1 MSKSLFLEERRRKI
15 VEQLQK
21 EGRVFVKEL
30 SESLE
35 VSAVTIRQDLKALE
49 DERLLE
55 RTYGGAVLPRS
66 NMMFYMPE
74 LSFETR
80 NRTNEAEKEA
90 IAREAVK
97 YVHPGDSIAIDASST
112 SFRLVSHLKL
122 LKRLV
127 VVTNSLMVAMQFLD
141 SPQIEVFVTGERL
154 RRDSI
159 SLVGQPESLPDVN
172 LKLGFFGAHV
182 VDANAGV
189 TESNQAEVAIK
200 AALMEKC
207 MACYVLADHTKWGKV
222 APYTLTQPGSHF
234 SIITTTGAP
243 PATVSH
249 FVAHDTDVLIT
260 SVDD

>member
-15 VEQLQK
+15 VEYLQR

-30 SESLE
+30 SESLQ

-74 LSFETR
+74 LSFEAR
-80 NRTNEAEKEA
+80 NRTHEAEKNA
-90 IAREAVK
+90 IARKAAT
-97 YVHPGDSIAIDASST
+97 YVRSGDSIALDASTT
-112 SFRLVSHLKL
+112 SFRMVPYLKVL
-122 LKRLV
+122 ERLV
-127 VVTNSLMVAMQFLD
+127 VVTNSLMVAMQLLD

-159 SLVGQPESLPDVN
+159 SLVGQPEKLPDVN
-172 LKLGFFGAHV
+172 LNIGFFGAHGI
-182 VDANAGV
+182 DTTAGV
-189 TESNQAEVAIK
+189 TESNRSEMEIK

-207 MACYVLADHTKWGKV
+207 LSCYVLADHTKWGKV
-222 APYTLTQPGSHF
+222 APYTLTQAGDHF
-234 SIITTTGAP
+234 SIITTEGVP
-243 PATVSH
+243 
-249 FVAHDTDVLIT
+249 VAARSNFEAQGMVVLLAK
-260 SVDD
+260 